1 MSCWRKDSDECWGT
15 DGDDDGERTVD
26 APKMTKTNSQVDY
39 YSQDTVDTSHLQHVA
54 AVAARRALTQDGDY
68 LVLALVGLP
77 ARGKSFIGAKL
88 RSFLAWRGL
97 ECQVFN
103 AGQRR
108 RAASDD
114 SLEKNLRSP
123 HSHAAFFDN
132 ANKDAAARRESI
144 AMDTLDS
151 LFDYLESGEGEVG
164 IFDATNSTRQRR
176 KAILDRVKRRF
187 EGTGKACGVVFIET
201 ICTDPYVLHSNML
214 VKVRNSPD
222 FAGLDEATA
231 LADLRRR
238 NAHYESA
245 YEPLSDSEGASYIT
259 IYNFSSKVT
268 CSLCFG
274 RITRVVLPFLL
285 AIHVDERPIYL
296 VALAPRGISTSG
308 RTTREAEYRKAV
320 AQAEDAEKDL
330 ALRLRAW
337 CASAKEPPLHVF
349 CSASIRARA
358 VAGALDVEA
367 SYTAA
372 LDPFVKEGRRDAHRD
387 LADRLEPVIIDIE
400 GSVAPTLVITHAT
413 PARALLAYM
422 HNRPRVRVVDETAT
436 TEAPRTLAGADA
448 AVIEVRATVAGG
460 YSETV
465 HLLPGA
471 DGSPPPSPALFGRAP
486 SLPWDERRRG
496 SIGFSERGSSRSL
509 E

>member
-1 MSCWRKDSDECWGT
+1 MLPGAAERARGSQALLSAPHPSATAERKTTMSCWRKDSDECWGT
-15 DGDDDGERTVD
+15 DDDGERTVD
-26 APKMTKTNSQVDY
+26 SNEAPRMRKTSSQVDY
-39 YSQDTVDTSHLQHVA
+39 YSQDTVDTTHLQHVA

-214 VKVRNSPD
+214 VR
-222 FAGLDEATA
+222 
-231 LADLRRR
+231 
-238 NAHYESA
+238 
-245 YEPLSDSEGASYIT
+245 
-259 IYNFSSKVT
+259 
-268 CSLCFG
+268 
-274 RITRVVLPFLL
+274 
-285 AIHVDERPIYL
+285 
-296 VALAPRGISTSG
+296 
-308 RTTREAEYRKAV
+308 
-320 AQAEDAEKDL
+320 
-330 ALRLRAW
+330 
-337 CASAKEPPLHVF
+337 
-349 CSASIRARA
+349 
-358 VAGALDVEA
+358 
-367 SYTAA
+367 
-372 LDPFVKEGRRDAHRD
+372 
-387 LADRLEPVIIDIE
+387 
-400 GSVAPTLVITHAT
+400 GSVL
-413 PARALLAYM
+413 
-422 HNRPRVRVVDETAT
+422 
-436 TEAPRTLAGADA
+436 
-448 AVIEVRATVAGG
+448 
-460 YSETV
+460 
-465 HLLPGA
+465 
-471 DGSPPPSPALFGRAP
+471 
-486 SLPWDERRRG
+486 
-496 SIGFSERGSSRSL
+496 
-509 E
+509 

>member
-1 MSCWRKDSDECWGT
+1 MRVKDVE
-15 DGDDDGERTVD
+15 
-26 APKMTKTNSQVDY
+26 
-39 YSQDTVDTSHLQHVA
+39 
-54 AVAARRALTQDGDY
+54 RRAT
-68 LVLALVGLP
+68 
-77 ARGKSFIGAKL
+77 IH
-88 RSFLAWRGL
+88 WRRT
-97 ECQVFN
+97 CVP
-103 AGQRR
+103 
-108 RAASDD
+108 
-114 SLEKNLRSP
+114 P

-259 IYNFSSKVT
+259 IYSFSSKVT

-296 VALAPRGISTSG
+296 VAWRRAASPLPVELRARPSTVRPSLQPRTPRRIW
-308 RTTREAEYRKAV
+308 R
-320 AQAEDAEKDL
+320 
-330 ALRLRAW
+330 LRLRAW
-337 CASAKEPPLHVF
+337 CASAKEPPLHVLLGVDP
-349 CSASIRARA
+349 SAR
-358 VAGALDVEA
+358 
-367 SYTAA
+367 
-372 LDPFVKEGRRDAHRD
+372 GRRGVGRGGFVHCCPRPVREGGPAGRAPRPRRPPRTCDYRHR
-387 LADRLEPVIIDIE
+387 

-448 AVIEVRATVAGG
+448 AVIEVRAIVAGG

-465 HLLPGA
+465 HLLPA
-471 DGSPPPSPALFGRAP
+471 RTA
-486 SLPWDERRRG
+486 RRRRRPQFSRARRPCPG
-496 SIGFSERGSSRSL
+496 TSGGAGRSARSAGRRVSSSPECLFCCPWQCRAYTTGLLRPRLRHRSGFGIAIETRSWGVLPEEGERLPASHLQMAYCRRK
-509 E
+509 

>member
-1 MSCWRKDSDECWGT
+1 M
-15 DGDDDGERTVD
+15 
-26 APKMTKTNSQVDY
+26 
-39 YSQDTVDTSHLQHVA
+39 
-54 AVAARRALTQDGDY
+54 
-68 LVLALVGLP
+68 
-77 ARGKSFIGAKL
+77 
-88 RSFLAWRGL
+88 
-97 ECQVFN
+97 
-103 AGQRR
+103 
-108 RAASDD
+108 
-114 SLEKNLRSP
+114 
-123 HSHAAFFDN
+123 
-132 ANKDAAARRESI
+132 
-144 AMDTLDS
+144 
-151 LFDYLESGEGEVG
+151 
-164 IFDATNSTRQRR
+164 
-176 KAILDRVKRRF
+176 
-187 EGTGKACGVVFIET
+187 
-201 ICTDPYVLHSNML
+201 
-214 VKVRNSPD
+214 RNSPD

-320 AQAEDAEKDL
+320 AAAEDAEKDL

-372 LDPFVKEGRRDAHRD
+372 LDPFVKEGRRD
-387 LADRLEPVIIDIE
+387 
-400 GSVAPTLVITHAT
+400 GTQ
-413 PARALLAYM
+413 
-422 HNRPRVRVVDETAT
+422 
-436 TEAPRTLAGADA
+436 G
-448 AVIEVRATVAGG
+448 
-460 YSETV
+460 
-465 HLLPGA
+465 
-471 DGSPPPSPALFGRAP
+471 
-486 SLPWDERRRG
+486 
-496 SIGFSERGSSRSL
+496 
-509 E
+509 

>member
-26 APKMTKTNSQVDY
+26 SNDAPRMRKTSSQVDY
-39 YSQDTVDTSHLQHVA
+39 YSQDTVDTTHLQHVA

-214 VKVRNSPD
+214 VR
-222 FAGLDEATA
+222 
-231 LADLRRR
+231 
-238 NAHYESA
+238 
-245 YEPLSDSEGASYIT
+245 
-259 IYNFSSKVT
+259 
-268 CSLCFG
+268 
-274 RITRVVLPFLL
+274 
-285 AIHVDERPIYL
+285 
-296 VALAPRGISTSG
+296 
-308 RTTREAEYRKAV
+308 
-320 AQAEDAEKDL
+320 
-330 ALRLRAW
+330 
-337 CASAKEPPLHVF
+337 
-349 CSASIRARA
+349 
-358 VAGALDVEA
+358 
-367 SYTAA
+367 
-372 LDPFVKEGRRDAHRD
+372 
-387 LADRLEPVIIDIE
+387 
-400 GSVAPTLVITHAT
+400 GSVL
-413 PARALLAYM
+413 
-422 HNRPRVRVVDETAT
+422 
-436 TEAPRTLAGADA
+436 
-448 AVIEVRATVAGG
+448 
-460 YSETV
+460 
-465 HLLPGA
+465 
-471 DGSPPPSPALFGRAP
+471 
-486 SLPWDERRRG
+486 
-496 SIGFSERGSSRSL
+496 
-509 E
+509 